1 MLSTAIGKMIVHFKK
16 MATATAL
23 LATLTLVS
31 GCSSAGYGIAALD
44 REATAQDRL
53 PDVVVDGSVNI
64 DSVRK
69 VAEQDQVE
77 YFIGTMNDEEGYC
90 AYAVVDSDFIG
101 GCGRGN
107 GQLISVTPGGNT
119 KLPQMMLVTDSY
131 DSEDLQGDNWAE
143 VQTNILIR

>member
-1 MLSTAIGKMIVHFKK
+1 MERTIVRFKQ

-23 LATLTLVS
+23 ISTLTLVS
-31 GCSSAGYGIAALD
+31 GCSSAEYGIAALD

-53 PDVVVDGSVNI
+53 PDVVVDESVNI

-69 VAEQDQVE
+69 VAEQDQVA

-107 GQLISVTPGGNT
+107 GQLITVTPGGNT
-119 KLPQMMLVTDSY
+119 ELPQMTLVTDSY
-131 DSEDLQGDNWAE
+131 DSENLQRDNWAE